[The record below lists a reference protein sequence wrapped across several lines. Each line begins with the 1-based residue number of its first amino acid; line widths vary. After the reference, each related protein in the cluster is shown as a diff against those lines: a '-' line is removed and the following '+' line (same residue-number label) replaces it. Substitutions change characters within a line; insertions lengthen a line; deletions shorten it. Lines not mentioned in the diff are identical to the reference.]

1 MGKIAFH
8 NFGFVSKVQNNFTI
22 SSSRYAFQK
31 KYEYF
36 ILLDIIKKMKINNHD
51 TFLDIGCNVGTQLIP
66 ISFLVKNAYGID
78 HKSCLQKIKK
88 RLPEFNSK
96 NLIHGDY
103 LDLKIKKKFT
113 KILCYSV
120 IQYLDSE
127 YDISIFVLKLLNQLS
142 KGGLVLI
149 GDIPVSDLEIKFYKT
164 VKGQKWTKN
173 FNNENKKTKIRS
185 ISDFLKD
192 RPKDDSYIGSINFT
206 ILNNIIKS
214 INKKKFIIKKIKHN
228 DNFPF
233 GPTRVD
239 LIIIKKS

>member
-1 MGKIAFH
+1 
-8 NFGFVSKVQNNFTI
+8 
-22 SSSRYAFQK
+22 
-31 KYEYF
+31 
-36 ILLDIIKKMKINNHD
+36 MKINNHD

-78 HKSCLQKIKK
+78 HKFCLQKIKK

-103 LDLKIKKKFT
+103 LDLNIKKKFT

-120 IQYLDSE
+120 IQYLDSKN
-127 YDISIFVLKLLNQLS
+127 DILFFVLKLLNQLS
-142 KGGLVLI
+142 KGGLALI
-149 GDIPVSDLEIKFYKT
+149 GDIPISDLEIKFQKT
-164 VKGQKWTKN
+164 AKGQKWTKN
-173 FNNENKKTKIRS
+173 FNNNNKKTKICS

-192 RPKDDSYIGSINFT
+192 RPKDDAHVRSISFT

-214 INKKKFIIKKIKHN
+214 INKKNFMIKKIKHN

-233 GPTRVD
+233 GPTRID
-239 LIIIKKS
+239 LIIIKKH